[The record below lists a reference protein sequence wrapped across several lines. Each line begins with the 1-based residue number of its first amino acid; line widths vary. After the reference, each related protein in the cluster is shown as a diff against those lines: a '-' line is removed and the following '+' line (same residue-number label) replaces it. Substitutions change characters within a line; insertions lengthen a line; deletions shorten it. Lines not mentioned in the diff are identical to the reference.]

1 MRTYCPYY
9 LLEHALGVTLQ
20 CFVLEDAAAAD
31 SADVAVSGFLQR
43 YGMTLILELRA
54 AVAVVVDADVV
65 AVVER
70 IASDTDRD
78 LYNQTHC
85 YPAVDKEQHFVMNI
99 LEEGL
104 VALQNLGVVVE
115 SHKFVERLP
124 LPLLDLY

>member
-1 MRTYCPYY
+1 MRTYCPCY
-9 LLEHALGVTLQ
+9 LLEHALEVTLR

-31 SADVAVSGFLQR
+31 SADVAVPDFLQR

-54 AVAVVVDADVV
+54 AVAVVDDADVV
-65 AVVER
+65 AVAER
-70 IASDTDRD
+70 IASDKDRD

-85 YPAVDKEQHFVMNI
+85 FPAVDKEQHFVMNI

-104 VALQNLGVVVE
+104 VALQSLGVVAE

-124 LPLLDLY
+124 LPLLDLH